1 MDISRDIHTD
11 LLLKHGQV
19 QASPQHAAL
28 LNKQPVTKFV
38 SAVDPE
44 PVTAGY
50 QVKLTGYAEFIRL
63 RESTMATSQEMDN
76 LLRGLRSMPRPPSA
90 KILKGSVSTF
100 MLANES
106 YRVDYRVASGEV
118 VVYNIQLINKFQ
130 MQRDRLEKPAL
141 YRVAR
146 NRQGVWQVSGKVEKI
161 ATDYAAVNGQSNNL
175 TKATW
180 LMASHL
186 EYEFKALQEY
196 TLFHNPSVGV
206 GGDSWESLRD
216 KMGFTTPV
224 TRKFAKVLAAAQ
236 EQGAST
242 QWVAHSQGGVI
253 FSEGV
258 RYLLNGSS
266 SSAFHKLQLNGIRNL
281 DKGVLLN
288 KHSVVFHGNANNNVR
303 SKLLLDRAGIKVLA
317 IRANDYDLVPNI
329 LGANTFN
336 PRKLIGS
343 VVYVNHV
350 LSGSVAQSP
359 HTLAQTQAQW
369 KRNMD
374 TGPGKGRNLVQKGFH
389 KADAGVNKV
398 VKSVANYL
406 P

>member
-11 LLLKHGQV
+11 LLLKHGEV
-19 QASPQHAAL
+19 QASPQHAAW
-28 LNKQPVTKFV
+28 LNKQPIAKFV
-38 SAVDPE
+38 SRMDQRSTP
-44 PVTAGY
+44 AGY
-50 QVKLTGYAEFIRL
+50 RVMLTGYAAFIL
-63 RESTMATSQEMDN
+63 SRESTTGSSQPIDDV
-76 LLRGLRSMPRPPSA
+76 LRGLRSIPRPPSA
-90 KILKGSVSTF
+90 KVLKGSVSTF
-100 MLANES
+100 MLVEGA
-106 YRVDYRVASGEV
+106 YRVDYRIASGEV

-130 MQRDRLEKPAL
+130 LQRDRLEKPAL

-146 NRQGVWQVSGKVEKI
+146 NRQGIWQVSGKVDKV
-161 ATDYAAVNGQSNNL
+161 ATPYAAVNGQSNNL

-186 EYEFKALQEY
+186 EYEFKTLQEY

-224 TRKFAKVLAAAQ
+224 TRQFAKVLAAAQ
-236 EQGAST
+236 EQGANT
-242 QWVAHSQGGVI
+242 QWVVHSQGGVI

-266 SSAFHKLQLNGIRNL
+266 SSAFHKLQFNGIRNP
-281 DKGVLLN
+281 DKGVLLD
-288 KHSVVFHGNANNNVR
+288 KHSVVFHGNANNNLR

-329 LGANTFN
+329 LGVNTFN
-336 PRKLIGS
+336 PRKIIGS
-343 VVYVNHV
+343 VVYANHV

-359 HTLAQTQAQW
+359 HTLMQTQAQW
-369 KRNMD
+369 KKSMD
-374 TGPGKGRNLVQKGFH
+374 DGPGKGRNSVQKGFY
-389 KADAGVNKV
+389 KADAGVGKI